1 MSLAEKYK
9 CIYLADLI
17 SNTVKNIK
25 ADAIFSTGKDI
36 NCADLLGAI
45 DVSSSPGLGTEF
57 VIILPLKAASGDPEE
72 LPQEKI
78 RNDAMNRNYKGTTV
92 LVVDDSA
99 TNLKI
104 AELILSKH
112 KFTIIKTD
120 SGINAIQIVKDSKPG
135 DIDLILM
142 DVMMPVMDGL
152 EATRRIRALDDPA
165 LVCCFT

>member
-1 MSLAEKYK
+1 M
-9 CIYLADLI
+9 
-17 SNTVKNIK
+17 
-25 ADAIFSTGKDI
+25 
-36 NCADLLGAI
+36 GAI

-57 VIILPLKAASGDPEE
+57 VIILPLKAASSYPEE
-72 LPQEKI
+72 LPQERI
-78 RNDAMNRNYKGTTV
+78 RNDAMNRDYKGTTV

-104 AELILSKH
+104 AE
-112 KFTIIKTD
+112 
-120 SGINAIQIVKDSKPG
+120 
-135 DIDLILM
+135 LILM